1 MMMSSVAS
9 VKFIKTKF
17 IFSYQGVSNKVS
29 SKSDHEINSYSC
41 SNSISKMEKK
51 LKSGETFSELQNWVI
66 RGLQIGACF
75 RDYKLGQEGLKI
87 RAAFEISNRGKNITY
102 WGRNFESEQGLQI
115 DAEQTSVTNPKK
127 SKMK

>member
-51 LKSGETFSELQNWVI
+51 LKTG
-66 RGLQIGACF
+66 
-75 RDYKLGQEGLKI
+75 
-87 RAAFEISNRGKNITY
+87 
-102 WGRNFESEQGLQI
+102 
-115 DAEQTSVTNPKK
+115 
-127 SKMK
+127 